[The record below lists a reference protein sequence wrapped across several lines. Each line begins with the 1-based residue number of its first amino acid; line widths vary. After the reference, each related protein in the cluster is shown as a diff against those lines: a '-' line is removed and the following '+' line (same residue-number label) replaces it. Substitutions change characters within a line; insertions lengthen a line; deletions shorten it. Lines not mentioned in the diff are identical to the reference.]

1 MNIEPL
7 LVREP
12 PVKPVTF
19 STSGSSRTIFMKS
32 SSLPRI
38 AWNEMLWS
46 AWIKPIRRP
55 VSCSGKKVFGMLIYS
70 QTLSATVARNTAS
83 TQREWPSTQFSERP

>member
-38 AWNEMLWS
+38 ART
-46 AWIKPIRRP
+46 K
-55 VSCSGKKVFGMLIYS
+55 CFGRLDKAHQAPGILFREEGFRMLIYS
-70 QTLSATVARNTAS
+70 QTLSARVARNTAS